1 MEQFQEQ
8 SEKEVTIEPA
18 TPKDVKGM
26 QEVFYKTWLAT
37 YPNEEVGVTID
48 DIEDRYKDAFTEE
61 VLSKRAEQIAH
72 LRPGH
77 ALFFAKDGDTV
88 VGLCRV
94 VRSETENR
102 LQAIY
107 VLPEYQGRGIGTL
120 LWNEAQKYLD
130 KDKDIVVAVA
140 EYNQNAIDF
149 YTRLGFEDTGK
160 RWKDEKFTMKSG
172 VQIPEMEMVKRV
184 KGRSATGK

>member
-1 MEQFQEQ
+1 
-8 SEKEVTIEPA
+8 
-18 TPKDVKGM
+18 
-26 QEVFYKTWLAT
+26 
-37 YPNEEVGVTID
+37 
-48 DIEDRYKDAFTEE
+48 
-61 VLSKRAEQIAH
+61 